1 MDKNND
7 ESNSNLIPRISDNL
21 IVTDTKP
28 VEKKKANYFYF
39 LISIGLLILAFFA
52 PSFAIFVLMLLA
64 SIVVVIYS
72 RIRYKYNLLI
82 NVLFDLV
89 LIADAFLILV
99 FWIFFTMLKAWS
111 FIA

>member
-1 MDKNND
+1 
-7 ESNSNLIPRISDNL
+7 
-21 IVTDTKP
+21 
-28 VEKKKANYFYF
+28 
-39 LISIGLLILAFFA
+39 
-52 PSFAIFVLMLLA
+52 MLLA